1 MNNAPATLL
10 TNKNELSYTGTQIPS
25 DAYYGYTD
33 GLHSVSIDVL
43 EFTGRIY
50 IEGTLTL
57 QPQETDWFTIYID
70 PITGYKEFN
79 DETSVNGYTFRGN
92 LMYIRARI
100 DRDYLPG
107 SPDLS
112 TLGSI
117 NKILLNV

>member
-1 MNNAPATLL
+1 VNNAPATLL
-10 TNKNELSYTGTQIPS
+10 TNKNELSFTGTKIPS
-25 DAYYGYTD
+25 DAYYGFTD
-33 GLHSVSIDVL
+33 GLHSISIDVTS
-43 EFTGRIY
+43 FIGRIY
-50 IEGTLTL
+50 IEGTLALNPTDN
-57 QPQETDWFTIYID
+57 DWFTVSLD
-70 PITGYKEFN
+70 PINGFLEYN

>member
-1 MNNAPATLL
+1 VNNAPATLL
-10 TNKNELSYTGTQIPS
+10 TNKNELSFTGTKIPS
-25 DAYYGYTD
+25 DAYYGFTG
-33 GLHSVSIDVL
+33 GLHSIGIDVTS
-43 EFTGRIY
+43 FIGRIY
-50 IEGTLTL
+50 IEGTLALNPTDN
-57 QPQETDWFTIYID
+57 DWFTVSLD
-70 PITGYKEFN
+70 PINGFVEYN